1 MQPRNSWRLWP
12 PAVSRCVLR
21 SVASIPESLAALA
34 AVAPRFQQIFADAGL
49 TPESF
54 LEIRMSVAAND
65 DVRHPTH
72 ADVAGVRDHLSR
84 EKVFGRPGRAAV
96 PESRACVSERTTMR
110 IDSSFK
116 PDEGCIAFTV
126 PPSMAHRL
134 DEYREGSRNDTQICR
149 GESPYKAAAACRDQV
164 ATPYIKPFDSD
175 ADEESASRW
184 SDAVHAPR
192 TAACDSARSIS

>member
-1 MQPRNSWRLWP
+1 
-12 PAVSRCVLR
+12 
-21 SVASIPESLAALA
+21 
-34 AVAPRFQQIFADAGL
+34 
-49 TPESF
+49 
-54 LEIRMSVAAND
+54 
-65 DVRHPTH
+65 
-72 ADVAGVRDHLSR
+72 
-84 EKVFGRPGRAAV
+84 
-96 PESRACVSERTTMR
+96 MR

-126 PPSMAHRL
+126 PRSMAHRL

-149 GESPYKAAAACRDQV
+149 GESPYKAAAACRDHV

>member
-1 MQPRNSWRLWP
+1 MPASRQVFPRNP
-12 PAVSRCVLR
+12 HV
-21 SVASIPESLAALA
+21 
-34 AVAPRFQQIFADAGL
+34 G
-49 TPESF
+49 
-54 LEIRMSVAAND
+54 VAAND
-65 DVRHPTH
+65 NVRHPTH

-84 EKVFGRPGRAAV
+84 EKVFGHPGRAAV

-126 PPSMAHRL
+126 PRSMAHRL

-149 GESPYKAAAACRDQV
+149 VRVALQSGRCCRDHV
-164 ATPYIKPFDSD
+164 ATPYIKPFESD
-175 ADEESASRW
+175 ADDESASRW